1 MTALLAGFTGVL
13 GLIFGSFGTV
23 VAWRVPRREN
33 IVSGRSH
40 CPRCGALIR
49 AFDNVPVVSWL
60 VLRGRCRNCGNKISI
75 RYPLTEFATGILF
88 ALSAVKFG
96 WSVET
101 FVYAAFF
108 WVLVVLTSI
117 DVDHKL
123 LPNRIVY
130 PSFVV
135 GWAGLTVA
143 ALVGDDAGR
152 LVDAAVGAAIFG
164 GLLFL
169 VSFVGEIVYKKTAMG
184 LGDVKLAFVL
194 GTFLGYERLA
204 LVPMA
209 MFMSFLGG
217 AVIGIV
223 VIKVAGG
230 DRRTEV
236 PFGPFLVLGTVLAL
250 FVGEPL
256 VDAYVGLL

>member
-1 MTALLAGFTGVL
+1 MTALLVTFTGVL

-23 VAWRVPRREN
+23 AAWRIPRREN

-40 CPRCGALIR
+40 CPRCGAMIR
-49 AFDNVPVVSWL
+49 AFDNIPVLSWM
-60 VLRGRCRNCGNKISI
+60 VLRGRCRNCGNPISI
-75 RYPLTEFATGILF
+75 RYPLTELATGILF
-88 ALSAVKFG
+88 ALSAAKFG

-101 FVYAAFF
+101 FVYAGFF

-130 PSFVV
+130 PSFVA
-135 GWAGLTVA
+135 GWIGLTAA
-143 ALVGDDAGR
+143 ALVDDDTGR

-194 GTFLGYERLA
+194 GTFLGYDRLA
-204 LVPMA
+204 LVPVA
-209 MFMSFLGG
+209 MFTSFLSG
-217 AVIGIV
+217 AVIGLAI
-223 VIKVAGG
+223 IKVSGG
-230 DRRTEV
+230 DRRDEV

-250 FVGEPL
+250 FLGEPL
-256 VDAYVGLL
+256 VDAYLGLL

>member
-1 MTALLAGFTGVL
+1 MTALLIGLAGVL

-23 VAWRVPRREN
+23 VAWRIPRHED

-40 CPRCGALIR
+40 CPRCGAMIR
-49 AFDNVPVVSWL
+49 AFDNVPVLSWL
-60 VLRGRCRNCGNKISI
+60 LLRGRCRNCGNPISI
-75 RYPLTEFATGILF
+75 RYPLTELATGILF
-88 ALSAVKFG
+88 GLSAAKFG

-108 WVLVVLTSI
+108 WALVVLTSI

-135 GWAGLTVA
+135 GWIGLTA
-143 ALVGDDAGR
+143 AAVVDDDTGR

-204 LVPMA
+204 LVPVG
-209 MFMSFLGG
+209 MFMAFLSG
-217 AVIGIV
+217 AVIGLV

-230 DRRTEV
+230 DGKTEV

>member
-1 MTALLAGFTGVL
+1 LTALLAGFAGVL
-13 GLIFGSFGTV
+13 GLVFGSFGTV

-40 CPRCGALIR
+40 CPRCGAMIR
-49 AFDNVPVVSWL
+49 AFDNVPVLSWL
-60 VLRGRCRNCGNKISI
+60 LLRGRCRNCGNPISA
-75 RYPLTEFATGILF
+75 RYPLTELATGILF

-96 WSVET
+96 WSVEA

-108 WVLVVLTSI
+108 WALVVLTSI

-130 PSFVV
+130 PSFVL
-135 GWAGLTVA
+135 GWAGLA
-143 ALVGDDAGR
+143 AAAATGDDLGR
-152 LVDAAVGAAIFG
+152 LRDAAIGAAIFG

-169 VSFVGEIVYKKTAMG
+169 VSVVGEIVYKKTAMG

-194 GTFLGYERLA
+194 GTFLGYDRLA

-209 MFMSFLGG
+209 MFMSFLSG
-217 AVIGIV
+217 AVIGVI
-223 VIKVAGG
+223 VIKVSGG
-230 DRRTEV
+230 DGKTEV

>member
-1 MTALLAGFTGVL
+1 MTALLVTFSGIL

-23 VAWRVPRREN
+23 VAWRVPRRES
-33 IVSGRSH
+33 IVTGRSR
-40 CPRCGALIR
+40 CPRCGAPIQAR
-49 AFDNVPVVSWL
+49 DNVPVLGWL
-60 VLRGRCRNCGNKISI
+60 LLRGRCRNCGNPISI
-75 RYPLTEFATGILF
+75 RYPLTELATGILF
-88 ALSAVKFG
+88 ALAAAKFG
-96 WSVET
+96 WSVEA

-108 WVLVVLTSI
+108 WVLVVLTAVDI
-117 DVDHKL
+117 DHKL

-130 PSFVV
+130 PSFVA
-135 GWAGLTVA
+135 GWAGLTAAAVA
-143 ALVGDDAGR
+143 GDETGR
-152 LVDAAVGAAIFG
+152 LLDAAVGAAIFG

-194 GTFLGYERLA
+194 GTFLGYARLA
-204 LVPMA
+204 LVPVA
-209 MFMSFLGG
+209 MFMAFLGG
-217 AVIGIV
+217 AVVGLA

-230 DRRTEV
+230 DRKTEV

-256 VDAYVGLL
+256 VDAYLGLL

>member
-1 MTALLAGFTGVL
+1 MTALLVTFTGIL

-23 VAWRVPRREN
+23 AAWRIPRREN
-33 IVSGRSH
+33 IVTGRSR
-40 CPRCGALIR
+40 CPRCGATIR
-49 AFDNVPVVSWL
+49 AFDNIPVVSWL
-60 VLRGRCRNCGNKISI
+60 VLRGRCRSCGNPISV
-75 RYPLTEFATGILF
+75 RYPLTELATGVLF
-88 ALSAVKFG
+88 ALSAAKFG

-130 PSFVV
+130 PSFVL
-135 GWAGLTVA
+135 GWAGLTA
-143 ALVGDDAGR
+143 AAIVEDDTAR
-152 LVDAAVGAAIFG
+152 LLDAAVGAAIFG

-169 VSFVGEIVYKKTAMG
+169 VSFAGEIVYKKTAMG

-194 GTFLGYERLA
+194 GTFLGYARLA

-209 MFMSFLGG
+209 MFMAFLSG
-217 AVIGIV
+217 AVIGVV

-250 FVGEPL
+250 FAGEPL
-256 VDAYVGLL
+256 VDAYLGLL

>member
-1 MTALLAGFTGVL
+1 MTALLVTFTGVL

-23 VAWRVPRREN
+23 AAWRIPRREN
-33 IVSGRSH
+33 IVTGRSH
-40 CPRCGALIR
+40 CPRCGAMIR
-49 AFDNVPVVSWL
+49 AFDNVPVLSWL
-60 VLRGRCRNCGNKISI
+60 LLRGRCRNCGNPISI
-75 RYPLTEFATGILF
+75 RYPLTELATGILF
-88 ALSAVKFG
+88 ALSAAKFG

-108 WVLVVLTSI
+108 WALVVLTSI
-117 DVDHKL
+117 DIDHKL

-130 PSFVV
+130 PSFVL
-135 GWAGLTVA
+135 GWIGLAAA
-143 ALVGDDAGR
+143 ALVDDDPGR

-194 GTFLGYERLA
+194 GTFLGYDRLA

-209 MFMSFLGG
+209 MFMSFLSG
-217 AVIGIV
+217 AVIGLI

>member
-1 MTALLAGFTGVL
+1 LTALLAGFAGVL
-13 GLIFGSFGTV
+13 GLVFGSFGTV
-23 VAWRVPRREN
+23 AAWRIPRREN

-40 CPRCGALIR
+40 CPRCGAMIR

-60 VLRGRCRNCGNKISI
+60 LLRGRCRNCGNSISV
-75 RYPLTEFATGILF
+75 RYPLTELATGILF

-96 WSVET
+96 WSVEA

-108 WVLVVLTSI
+108 WALVVLTSI

-130 PSFVV
+130 PSFVL
-135 GWAGLTVA
+135 GWAGLTAA
-143 ALVGDDAGR
+143 ALVDDDTGR

-169 VSFVGEIVYKKTAMG
+169 VAFVGEIVYKKTAMG

-204 LVPMA
+204 LVPTA
-209 MFMSFLGG
+209 MFMSFLSG
-217 AVIGIV
+217 AVIGLV
-223 VIKVAGG
+223 VIKLAGG
-230 DRRTEV
+230 DRKTEV

-250 FVGEPL
+250 FAGEPL
-256 VDAYVGLL
+256 VDAYLGLL

>member
-1 MTALLAGFTGVL
+1 MTALLVTFTGIL

-23 VAWRVPRREN
+23 AAWRIPRRES
-33 IVSGRSH
+33 IVTGRSR
-40 CPRCGALIR
+40 CPRCGATIR
-49 AFDNVPVVSWL
+49 AFDNIPVVSWL
-60 VLRGRCRNCGNKISI
+60 VLRGRCRSCGNPISV
-75 RYPLTEFATGILF
+75 RYPLTELATGALF
-88 ALSAVKFG
+88 ALSAAKFG

-130 PSFVV
+130 PSFVL
-135 GWAGLTVA
+135 GWAGLTA
-143 ALVGDDAGR
+143 AAIVEDDTAR
-152 LVDAAVGAAIFG
+152 LLDAAAGAAIFG

-169 VSFVGEIVYKKTAMG
+169 VSFAGEIVYKKTAMG

-194 GTFLGYERLA
+194 GTFLGYARLA

-209 MFMSFLGG
+209 MFMAFLSG
-217 AVIGIV
+217 AVIGVV

-250 FVGEPL
+250 FAGEPL
-256 VDAYVGLL
+256 VDAYLGLL

>member
-1 MTALLAGFTGVL
+1 MTALLATFTGIL

-23 VAWRVPRREN
+23 AAWRIPRRET

-40 CPRCGALIR
+40 CPRCGAMIR
-49 AFDNVPVVSWL
+49 AFDNIPVLSWL
-60 VLRGRCRNCGNKISI
+60 LLRGRCRNCGNPIAV
-75 RYPLTEFATGILF
+75 RYPLIELATGILF

-108 WVLVVLTSI
+108 WVLVVLTVI

-123 LPNRIVY
+123 LPNRVVY
-130 PSFVV
+130 PSFVA

-143 ALVGDDAGR
+143 ALVRDDAGR
-152 LVDAAVGAAIFG
+152 LAGAAIGAAIFG
-164 GLLFL
+164 GILFL
-169 VSFVGEIVYKKTAMG
+169 VSFLGEIVYKKTAMG

-194 GTFLGYERLA
+194 GTFLGYERVA

-209 MFMSFLGG
+209 MFMSFLSG
-217 AVIGIV
+217 AVLGL
-223 VIKVAGG
+223 VIIRVSGG
-230 DRRTEV
+230 DRKTEV

>member
-1 MTALLAGFTGVL
+1 MTGFLVAFTGAL

-23 VAWRVPRREN
+23 AAWRIPRRET
-33 IVSGRSH
+33 IVTGRSH
-40 CPRCGALIR
+40 CPKCGAMIR
-49 AFDNVPVVSWL
+49 AFDNIPVVSWL
-60 VLRGRCRNCGNKISI
+60 VLRGRCRNCGNPISI
-75 RYPLTEFATGILF
+75 RYPLTELATGILF
-88 ALSAVKFG
+88 ALSAAKFG

-108 WVLVVLTSI
+108 WALVVLTSI

-130 PSFVV
+130 PTFVV
-135 GWAGLTVA
+135 GWIGLTVA
-143 ALVGDDAGR
+143 AIVGDDTDR

-169 VSFVGEIVYKKTAMG
+169 VSFIGEIVYKKTAMG
-184 LGDVKLAFVL
+184 LGDVKLAFAL
-194 GTFLGYERLA
+194 GTFLGYARLA
-204 LVPMA
+204 LVPVG
-209 MFMSFLGG
+209 MFMSFLSG
-217 AVIGIV
+217 ALLGLVIIRMS
-223 VIKVAGG
+223 GG

-250 FVGEPL
+250 FAGEPL
-256 VDAYVGLL
+256 VDWYTGLL